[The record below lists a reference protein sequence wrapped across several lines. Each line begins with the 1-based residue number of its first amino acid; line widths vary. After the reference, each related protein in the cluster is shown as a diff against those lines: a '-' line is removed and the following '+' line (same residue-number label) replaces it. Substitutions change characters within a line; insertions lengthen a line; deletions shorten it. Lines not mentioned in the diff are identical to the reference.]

1 MSKVQ
6 EYLRNKKIQELG
18 LPKLYI
24 VHSSPE
30 GVKDVVE
37 KQVVE
42 IVENVAFR
50 GNERLPIDRYKL
62 DTSPY
67 EVDIPRG
74 EYSLE
79 DSRYGSGF
87 GDLWGYTYFSSFN
100 REESE
105 RWYEK
110 ELERVSKKYSK

>member
-1 MSKVQ
+1 M
-6 EYLRNKKIQELG
+6 
-18 LPKLYI
+18 YI
-24 VHSSPE
+24 HPPE

-42 IVENVAFR
+42 IIENV
-50 GNERLPIDRYKL
+50 GTLYTDNEKLPIDRYKL

-67 EVDIPRG
+67 EVEIVRG
-74 EYSLE
+74 ETFVE
-79 DSRYGSGF
+79 DSQYGSGF

-110 ELERVSKKYSK
+110 ELERVSKKYSKEL